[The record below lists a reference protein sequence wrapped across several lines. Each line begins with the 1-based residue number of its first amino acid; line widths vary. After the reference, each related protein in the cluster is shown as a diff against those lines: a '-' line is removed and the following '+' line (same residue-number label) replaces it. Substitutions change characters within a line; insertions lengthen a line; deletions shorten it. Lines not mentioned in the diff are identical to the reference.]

1 MYMCV
6 YVCVY
11 VGVYVCECKIRLSDI
26 ALMDSIAVVSL
37 FCSRNTSHS
46 VILPRSVMA
55 FNH

>member
-26 ALMDSIAVVSL
+26 ALMDSIAVVSP
-37 FCSRNTSHS
+37 FCSRNTSRS